1 MSLADTLRSL
11 HRSCNPPCLVSV
23 CSKEGC
29 DLPIDEPS
37 RFVCVDTDKCAAFPR
52 QQKHPDYVILDSVQ
66 PCWIVVEM
74 KGRTTRPNQSVE
86 QLRKAADV
94 IANDPRFALNVRR
107 LFPLVLHQGI
117 HRQDLL
123 RFQKERIAFRGKAF
137 AIYVRHCGTPLIQIL
152 QGDPNARPA
161 R

>member
-1 MSLADTLRSL
+1 MSLADALRSL
-11 HRSCNPPCLVSV
+11 HRGCNPPCLVSK

-29 DLPIDEPS
+29 DLPLNEPS

-52 QQKHPDYVILDSVQ
+52 QEEHPDYVILDSVL

-74 KGRTTRPNQSVE
+74 KGRTTRPSQSVE

-94 IANDPRFALNVRR
+94 IANDPRFALNVGR
-107 LFPLVLHQGI
+107 LLPLVLHRGI

-123 RFQKERIAFRGKAF
+123 RFQKERITFRGKAF
-137 AIYVRHCGTPLIQIL
+137 AICVRHCGTPLTQIL
-152 QGDPNARPA
+152 QGARYA
-161 R
+161 